1 MHVQVFGVIYMNIEE
16 WEEYRY
22 VESGIKTFIDQME
35 DSGLKEIAEHVCNTG
50 GKRIRPIILLLASE
64 ICSGSYY
71 QSLGAALAIEMMHS
85 ASLIHDD
92 LLDQGL
98 IRRNLPSAPEKFGH
112 SRALLCGDYL
122 IAKSIE
128 FISPYGEKVIRD
140 FGKAGMDMAEGEV
153 LDLRLGEE
161 NFGESNYFKC
171 IYKKTASLFAISA
184 SIGAYAG
191 EADDVLA
198 ERFSF
203 FGNSLGTAYQIV
215 DDILEFLEVVDG
227 KESKFT
233 SETLPHVYMKSMSKE
248 EAVQKSVDA
257 VKLHVNAAK
266 ETLMTFRACQARDK
280 LFQITDYMTF
290 DMLKISTHS
299 ALTEK

>member
-1 MHVQVFGVIYMNIEE
+1 MNIEE

-22 VESGIKTFIDQME
+22 VEFGITNFIAQME
-35 DSGLKEIAEHVCNTG
+35 ESSLKKMAEHVCNTG
-50 GKRIRPIILLLASE
+50 GKRIRPIILLLSSE
-64 ICSGSYY
+64 ICSGSYD
-71 QSLGAALAIEMMHS
+71 QSLDAALAIEMMHS

-98 IRRNLPSAPEKFGH
+98 IRRNMPSAPEKFGP

-128 FISPYGEKVIRD
+128 FISPYGEKVVRKL
-140 FGKAGMDMAEGEV
+140 GNAGMNMAEGEV
-153 LDLRLGEE
+153 LDLRLDKA
-161 NFGESNYFKC
+161 NFGESNYFEC

-184 SIGAYAG
+184 SIGAYTGGADEALAG
-191 EADDVLA
+191 
-198 ERFSF
+198 RFNF

-215 DDILEFLEVVDG
+215 DDLLEFLEVVEG

-233 SETLPHVYMKSMSKE
+233 SETLPHVYMKDVSKE
-248 EAVQKSVDA
+248 EAIQKSVDA

-266 ETLMTFRACQARDK
+266 ETLLTFKACQARDK
-280 LFQITDYMTF
+280 LFQITDYITV
-290 DMLKISTHS
+290 DML
-299 ALTEK
+299 ENV

>member
-1 MHVQVFGVIYMNIEE
+1 MNIEE

-22 VESGIKTFIDQME
+22 VESGINAFIAQME
-35 DSGLKEIAEHVCNTG
+35 DSGLKKIVEHVCNAG

-64 ICSGSYY
+64 ICSGSYR
-71 QSLGAALAIEMMHS
+71 QSLSAALAIEMMHS

-98 IRRNLPSAPEKFGH
+98 MRRNLPSAPEKFGH

-153 LDLRLGEE
+153 LDLKLDEE
-161 NFGESNYFKC
+161 NFEESNYFEC

-184 SIGAYAG
+184 SIGAYSG
-191 EADDVLA
+191 GTDEVLA
-198 ERFSF
+198 ERFNF
-203 FGNSLGTAYQIV
+203 FGTSLGTAYQIV
-215 DDILEFLEVVDG
+215 DDILEFLEVVGG

-248 EAVQKSVDA
+248 DAVKKSIDA
-257 VKLHVNAAK
+257 VKLHVDAAK
-266 ETLMTFRACQARDK
+266 ETLNTFKACPARDK
-280 LFQITDYMTF
+280 LFQITDYITI
-290 DMLKISTHS
+290 DMLESIR
-299 ALTEK
+299 LI

>member
-1 MHVQVFGVIYMNIEE
+1 MV
-16 WEEYRY
+16 
-22 VESGIKTFIDQME
+22 
-35 DSGLKEIAEHVCNTG
+35 EHVCNTG

-64 ICSGSYY
+64 ICSGSYH
-71 QSLGAALAIEMMHS
+71 QSLNAALAVEMMHS

-98 IRRNLPSAPEKFGH
+98 VRRNLPSAPEKFGP

-153 LDLRLGEE
+153 LDLRLDDD
-161 NFGESNYFKC
+161 NFGENNYFKC

-184 SIGAYAG
+184 SIGAYTG
-191 EADDVLA
+191 GADEVLA
-198 ERFSF
+198 ERFNF

-215 DDILEFLEVVDG
+215 DDILEFLEVVEG

-248 EAVQKSVDA
+248 EAIRKSIDA
-257 VKLHVNAAK
+257 VKLHVSAAK
-266 ETLMTFRACQARDK
+266 ETL
-280 LFQITDYMTF
+280 I
-290 DMLKISTHS
+290 HS
-299 ALTEK
+299 EHVRQETSFSRLPII

>member
-1 MHVQVFGVIYMNIEE
+1 MNIEE

-22 VESGIKTFIDQME
+22 VESGINAFIVQME
-35 DSGLKEIAEHVCNTG
+35 ESGLKEIVEHVCNAG
-50 GKRIRPIILLLASE
+50 GKRIRPIILFLASE

-71 QSLGAALAIEMMHS
+71 KSLSAALAIEMMHS

-98 IRRNLPSAPEKFGH
+98 IRRNMPSVPEKFGH

-122 IAKSIE
+122 LAKSIE
-128 FISPYGEKVIRD
+128 FISPYGEKVIRN

-153 LDLRLGEE
+153 LDLRLDEG
-161 NFGESNYFKC
+161 NCGESSYFGC

-184 SIGAYAG
+184 SIGAYTAG
-191 EADDVLA
+191 ADDAIA
-198 ERFSF
+198 ERFNL

-215 DDILEFLEVVDG
+215 DDILEFLEVVES

-233 SETLPHVYMKSMSKE
+233 SETLPHVYMKNMSKE
-248 EAVQKSVDA
+248 EAVEKSVDA

-266 ETLMTFRACQARDK
+266 ETLITFKACPARDK
-280 LFQITDYMTF
+280 LFQITDYITV
-290 DMLKISTHS
+290 DMLENI
-299 ALTEK
+299 

>member
-1 MHVQVFGVIYMNIEE
+1 MNIEE

-22 VESGIKTFIDQME
+22 VQSGINTFISE
-35 DSGLKEIAEHVCNTG
+35 LKDSGLKMIVEHVCNAG

-64 ICSGSYY
+64 ICSGSYH
-71 QSLGAALAIEMMHS
+71 QSLNAALAIEMMHS

-98 IRRNLPSAPEKFGH
+98 MRRNLPSAPEKFGH

-128 FISPYGEKVIRD
+128 FISPYGGRVIRD

-153 LDLRLGEE
+153 LDLRLDDE
-161 NFGESNYFKC
+161 NFGENNYFDC

-184 SIGAYAG
+184 SIGACTG
-191 EADDVLA
+191 GADDVLA
-198 ERFSF
+198 ERFNF

-215 DDILEFLEVVDG
+215 DDILEFLEVVEG

-248 EAVQKSVDA
+248 EAVRKSVDA
-257 VKLHVNAAK
+257 VKFHVSAAK
-266 ETLMTFRACQARDK
+266 EILITFRTCPARDK
-280 LFQITDYMTF
+280 LFQITDYLTL
-290 DMLKISTHS
+290 DMLENI
-299 ALTEK
+299 

>member
-1 MHVQVFGVIYMNIEE
+1 MNIEE

-22 VESGIKTFIDQME
+22 VESGIKTFIDKMK
-35 DSGLKEIAEHVCNTG
+35 DSKLKKIAEHVCNTG

-71 QSLGAALAIEMMHS
+71 QSLSAALAVEMMHS

-153 LDLRLGEE
+153 LDLGLEEE

-171 IYKKTASLFAISA
+171 IYMKTASLFAISA
-184 SIGAYAG
+184 SIGAYIG
-191 EADDVLA
+191 GADEVIEEHFYL
-198 ERFSF
+198 

-215 DDILEFLEVVDG
+215 DDILEFLEVVEG
-227 KESKFT
+227 KKSKFT
-233 SETLPHVYMKSMSKE
+233 SETLPHVYMKNMSKE
-248 EAVQKSVDA
+248 EAVQKSLDA
-257 VKLHVNAAK
+257 LKLHVDAAK
-266 ETLMTFRACQARDK
+266 ETLMTFKECPARDK
-280 LFQITDYMTF
+280 LFQITDYMTVGILEMF
-290 DMLKISTHS
+290 D
-299 ALTEK
+299 